1 MGAYRVEPE
10 RRRALRERLRA
21 LGDLS
26 DEALRQ
32 PVDGEWTVAA
42 KLAHL
47 AFWEGRQVG
56 VLEAWLRHGIAP
68 AWWTAEE
75 AHAVNAARL
84 PSWLGLPPRTALEQ
98 ALVAAEALDRLMA
111 ELPGELL
118 AQLPWRRQ
126 DPALHR
132 GEHLDEIERALS
144 RGARSAGRVPD
155 RRAGPASLGS

>member
-1 MGAYRVEPE
+1 MGAYRLGPE
-10 RRRALRERLRA
+10 QRVVLRDRLRA
-21 LGDLS
+21 LADVS
-26 DEALRQ
+26 DEALCH

-47 AFWEGRQVG
+47 AFWEARQVG
-56 VLEAWLRHGIAP
+56 VLEAWRRHGLVP

-84 PSWLGLPPRTALEQ
+84 PSWLALPPRVALAQ
-98 ALVAAEALDRLMA
+98 ALAAADALDQVMA

-126 DPALHR
+126 EPALHR
-132 GEHLDEIERALS
+132 GEHLDEIERALAA
-144 RGARSAGRVPD
+144 RRQLGRTGA
-155 RRAGPASLGS
+155 